1 MTTPWHTKA
10 ARLAA
15 QNPSWPWSR
24 VCSELA
30 KRRRR
35 VSPPHKR
42 PTPEEYAAAQE
53 KLKLF

>member
-1 MTTPWHTKA
+1 MSANWHVKA

-15 QNPSWPWSR
+15 QNPHWPWSR

-35 VSPPHKR
+35 VSLPPKR